1 MPDPVPRY
9 QRILLKLSGEAL
21 SGEQGFGIDNSTLD
35 RVCTEIAGV
44 VRQGVEVAV
53 VIGGGNFFRGVQVE
67 GSGFDRASADYMGML
82 ATVMN
87 ALAMQ
92 QSLNKTGVE
101 ARVQSAIPISPVSEP
116 YVRQRALKHLD
127 NGRVVVFAAGTGNP
141 FFTTD
146 TAASLRAIEIGA
158 QVLLKAT
165 KVDGVYNADPVKDP
179 KARRYSVVSYDEIL
193 QRQLGVM
200 DATAIALCREHDLPL
215 RVFAI
220 AKSGSMGRVVAGED
234 EGTLVTNRVNESL
247 AAEQA

>member
-1 MPDPVPRY
+1 MPDSAPRY
-9 QRILLKLSGEAL
+9 KRVLLKLSGEAL
-21 SGEQGFGIDNSTLD
+21 SGSQAFGIDNSTLD
-35 RVCTEIAGV
+35 RVCLEIAEVVQRGV
-44 VRQGVEVAV
+44 QIAV

-92 QSLNKTGVE
+92 QSLNKAGIE

-158 QVLLKAT
+158 DVLLKAT
-165 KVDGVYNADPVKDP
+165 KVDGVYNADPARDP
-179 KARRYSVVSYDEIL
+179 HARRYPVISYDEVL
-193 QRQLGVM
+193 QQQLGVM
-200 DATAIALCREHDLPL
+200 DATAIALCREHQLPL

-220 AKSGSMGRVVAGED
+220 AKTGSMGRVIAGED
-234 EGTLVTNRVNESL
+234 EGTLVTSREAEPL
-247 AAEQA
+247 AADQA

>member
-1 MPDPVPRY
+1 LPDPAPAYRRV
-9 QRILLKLSGEAL
+9 LLKLSGEAL
-21 SGEQGFGIDNSTLD
+21 SGAQPFGIDNATLD
-35 RVCTEIAGV
+35 RVCKEIAEV
-44 VRQGVEVAV
+44 VRSGIEVAV
-53 VIGGGNFFRGVQVE
+53 VIGGGNFFRGIQVE

-92 QSLNKTGVE
+92 QSLHKAGIE

-158 QVLLKAT
+158 DVLLKAT
-165 KVDGVYNADPVKDP
+165 KVDGVYNADPMKDP
-179 KARRYSVVSYDEIL
+179 GARRYSVVSYDEVL

-200 DATAIALCREHDLPL
+200 DATAIALCREHGLPL

-220 AKSGSMGRVVAGED
+220 SKPGSMGRVIVGED
-234 EGTLVTNRVNESL
+234 EGTLVTTLNSDAL
-247 AAEQA
+247 AAER